1 MTMKGKNDMEEYLTN
16 VFSVMGALLIIGIGS
31 LYVVY
36 KMKNDR

>member
-1 MTMKGKNDMEEYLTN
+1 MKESNKLEIFLEN
-16 VFSVMGALLIIGIGS
+16 VFTVVGALVILGVGA